1 MVVEREAQGTIDKIE
16 EEQHTGRPGPC
27 VWINGHGGLCQ
38 RGRKDDAAQQIINC
52 NEKSP
57 KLQISAAL
65 GQSGCRAAA
74 II

>member
-1 MVVEREAQGTIDKIE
+1 MEREARGTIDKIE

-57 KLQISAAL
+57 NSKSPRPLDSQAVEL
-65 GQSGCRAAA
+65 LL
-74 II
+74 